1 MRQTERRAP
10 VDSIDAQITV
20 AQAALDAHC
29 RLMCDLPADQREAA
43 VTKLVVLTDA
53 VIARRF
59 ERSEI
64 LRNHFIATDKGFRR
78 GAR

>member
-1 MRQTERRAP
+1 MRQNDRKAP
-10 VDSIDAQITV
+10 VDNVDAQITV

-29 RLMCDLPADQREAA
+29 QLMCELPADQREAA

-64 LRNHFIATDKGFRR
+64 IRNHFVATDKGFRR